1 MRKKKSRI
9 QPKKPRAL
17 NAAYALDKEESWIR
31 FTVIQP
37 KKAKS
42 PLVIELRD
50 NGCGIDGKM
59 LARIFDPF
67 YTTKPEGKGTGL
79 GLYVSRNLIERLGG
93 HIEVESELGKG
104 STLRV
109 ILPTINH
116 LKNQRNNGGQLN
128 GKFHIG
134 RG

>member
-1 MRKKKSRI
+1 
-9 QPKKPRAL
+9 
-17 NAAYALDKEESWIR
+17 
-31 FTVIQP
+31 
-37 KKAKS
+37 
-42 PLVIELRD
+42 VIELRD